1 MFYFQGGGACWDEAS
16 TKLGLCTSDVSPQ
29 KLVGVFDRT
38 RTDNKYRDYTI
49 VHVSYCSGDV
59 HGGDIVQPYND
70 KAGKPVTQKGVAN
83 AQSAVDWVK
92 SQVSQGLLAKS
103 FSELVVMGCSAGSI
117 GAQIWAR
124 QVLSQLSWQTA
135 AVVPDS
141 YAGIFPDGTMGP
153 LIYSFGFCNTE
164 LAYDDIKA
172 QCDAKT
178 LTLQDIDRATM
189 NAVKSVPFSFIQ
201 SKTDIVQQ
209 SFYVSV
215 GLSMGVNA
223 SITPAQFYA
232 DVNDVFG
239 TYNQQHNNFLTYLV
253 DGDQH
258 CFTPSSTVYYAATG
272 AGPNGAT
279 NKGKSSPAA
288 IAAVAAI
295 AAADRRLVR
304 VAVHGVQT
312 TDQMLYQ
319 WTNTFP
325 LAEAAAQTTQCDG
338 AVQAAASNVKYAGQL
353 AGDTTY
359 CSSSVVPKTYTE
371 HY

>member
-49 VHVSYCSGDV
+49 VQVSYCSGDV
-59 HGGDIVQPYND
+59 HGGDVVQPYND
-70 KAGKPVTQKGVAN
+70 KAGQPVTQKGVAN

-153 LIYSFGFCNTE
+153 LIAGFGFCNTE

-239 TYNQQHNNFLTYLV
+239 TYNQQHGNFLAYLV

-288 IAAVAAI
+288 IAALAA
-295 AAADRRLVR
+295 ASPADRRLVR
-304 VAVHGVQT
+304 VAVHGAQT

-359 CSSSVVPKTYTE
+359 CSSSVVPKTFTE